1 MRSPETWQARASGR
15 TSTFV
20 GRWFRASLL
29 LLGLAVEPS
38 LAAGSDEPEPAVAPA
53 PPAVNLARTRQEAG
67 NVLAPIASGGWAE
80 LTLNPDLEREAQR
93 LLAGADPIAGA
104 IVAVDLR
111 TGRILVWAE
120 RSKAAS
126 GSVVTTAVAPA
137 ASVFKLVTTTALY
150 ERGELTPSR
159 RVCVSGGIRSIERSH
174 LEPPH
179 GGDVSCGPFFQAL
192 GHSRNAVYAQLATRN
207 LMRTDLIEVAERLGF
222 NGEIPFDFPVKLGTL
237 EVPYNDLEFARTA
250 AGFRGSTLS
259 PLGGAYLAS
268 VIAHGGLAPRLR
280 IVRRAGEYEAPS
292 TLETMGRVMGSTTAI
307 RLAKMME
314 VTVESGTA
322 YGAFHDEDGHSL
334 LGRVRVAGKTGT
346 LRPET
351 RTATASWFIGFAPSR
366 SPRIAVSVLLQN
378 GASYRRKAAE
388 VARDVLRLYFDD
400 AGR

>member
-1 MRSPETWQARASGR
+1 MPRSR
-15 TSTFV
+15 TSSLV
-20 GRWFRASLL
+20 SRWFRASLF
-29 LLGLAVEPS
+29 LLGLAVQPTV
-38 LAAGSDEPEPAVAPA
+38 AAGSDEPKREAPLL
-53 PPAVNLARTRQEAG
+53 PPPVNLARTKHEGGQ
-67 NVLAPIASGGWAE
+67 VLAATSNGGWAE
-80 LTLNPDLEREAQR
+80 LTLDAGLEREAQR

-120 RSKAAS
+120 RSKAGG
-126 GSVVTTAVAPA
+126 GSIVTAAVAPA

-150 ERGELTPSR
+150 ERGELTPSY
-159 RVCVSGGIRSIERSH
+159 RVCVSGGLRGIERTH

-192 GHSRNAVYAQLATRN
+192 GHSRNAVFAQLATRN
-207 LMRTDLIEVAERLGF
+207 LMRIDLVEIGERLGF

-259 PLGGAYLAS
+259 PLGGAFLAS

-280 IVRRAGEYEAPS
+280 IVRRAGDYAAPS
-292 TLETMGRVMGSTTAI
+292 TLETTGRVMGSTTAI
-307 RLAKMME
+307 RLGKMME

-322 YGAFHDEDGHSL
+322 FGAFHDEDGHSL

-351 RTATASWFIGFAPSR
+351 RSATTSWFIGFAPSR

-378 GASYRRKAAE
+378 GESYRRKAAE
-388 VARDVLRLYFDD
+388 VARDVLRLYFEGAD
-400 AGR
+400 GR

>member
-1 MRSPETWQARASGR
+1 MT
-15 TSTFV
+15 
-20 GRWFRASLL
+20 RWFRASLV
-29 LLGLAVEPS
+29 LLGLGVEPAIATGNDVHEAE
-38 LAAGSDEPEPAVAPA
+38 LRPEPPQ
-53 PPAVNLARTRQEAG
+53 VNLTRTKQANG
-67 NVLAPIASGGWAE
+67 SVFAPITSGGWAE
-80 LTLNPDLEREAQR
+80 LTLNAELEREAER
-93 LLAGADPIAGA
+93 LLSGADPISGA

-120 RSKAAS
+120 RSKAGS
-126 GSVVTTAVAPA
+126 SSVVTTPFAPA

-159 RVCVSGGIRSIERSH
+159 RVCVSGGARSIERSH
-174 LEPPH
+174 LEPPQS
-179 GGDVSCGPFFQAL
+179 GEVSCGPFFQAL
-192 GHSRNAVYAQLATRN
+192 GHSRNAVFAQLATRT

-222 NGEIPFDFPVKLGTL
+222 NGSIPFDFPVKVGTL
-237 EVPYNDLEFARTA
+237 NVPYNDLEFARTA

-280 IVRRAGEYEAPS
+280 IVRRAGDYTAPAA
-292 TLETMGRVMGSTTAI
+292 LETTGRVMGSTTAI

-322 YGAFHDEDGHSL
+322 YGAFHDEEGHSL

-346 LRPET
+346 LRPQT
-351 RTATASWFIGFAPSR
+351 RTATTSWFIGFAPSR
-366 SPRIAVSVLLQN
+366 APRIAVSVLLQN

-388 VARDVLRLYFDD
+388 VARDVLRLYFDED
-400 AGR
+400 SEAR